1 MARHAG
7 GSRRAEVPPREIE
20 AKGVPESLA
29 RDHPAAL
36 KPATAAGNIGRNG
49 RGPRVARKEAVTGR
63 AAVPSA
69 WLIHCGIFTKILFPA
84 VVILTLAAMT
94 WAFFRYPGI
103 WTS

>member
-63 AAVPSA
+63 AAVPSP
-69 WLIHCGIFTKILFPA
+69 WLIRAGFLRRFY
-84 VVILTLAAMT
+84 
-94 WAFFRYPGI
+94 FRP
-103 WTS
+103 WSF